1 MKKTEIILI
10 RHGETVWNSQQRMQ
24 GHSNSDLSSVGQAQ
38 IQALGQW
45 MKIVPFDHI
54 YSSDSLRAKQTA
66 EAITQFSGHEL
77 KIDLRLREKNL
88 GVFEGLTSEEARERH
103 PEVFR
108 LFKTAGSKYVIDEGE
123 STQQLQDRALEIVD
137 EIRIKHPEEHVLLVT
152 HGGFIRVVMKHSLG
166 LSLETPTRFLI
177 RNTGVF
183 RLVWEDK
190 WIVSQMG
197 GVTHLEYMKESV
209 LSGWSETVTKV
220 HL

>member
-1 MKKTEIILI
+1 MKETEIILI
-10 RHGETVWNSQQRMQ
+10 RHGETEWNSQQRMQ

-45 MKIVPFDHI
+45 MKNVPFDHI

-137 EIRIKHPEEHVLLVT
+137 EIRIKHLEERVLLVT
-152 HGGFIRVVMKHSLG
+152 HGGFIRVVMKHSQG
-166 LSLETPTRFLI
+166 FSLETPTRFLI

-197 GVTHLEYMKESV
+197 GVSHLE
-209 LSGWSETVTKV
+209 
-220 HL
+220 

>member
-1 MKKTEIILI
+1 MKETEIILI
-10 RHGETVWNSQQRMQ
+10 RHGETEWNSQQRMQ

-45 MKIVPFDHI
+45 MKNVPFDLI

-77 KIDLRLREKNL
+77 QFDQRLREKNL

-123 STQQLQDRALEIVD
+123 STQQLQDRALEIVN
-137 EIRIKHPEEHVLLVT
+137 EIRIKHPEERVLLVT

-183 RLVWEDK
+183 RLEWEDK
-190 WIVSQMG
+190 WFVSQMG
-197 GVTHLEYMKESV
+197 GVSHLE
-209 LSGWSETVTKV
+209 
-220 HL
+220 

>member
-1 MKKTEIILI
+1 MKETEIILI
-10 RHGETVWNSQQRMQ
+10 RHGETEWNSQKRMQ

-45 MKIVPFDHI
+45 MKNVPFDLI

-77 KIDLRLREKNL
+77 QFDQRLREKNL

-137 EIRIKHPEEHVLLVT
+137 EIRIKHPEERVLLVT

-190 WIVSQMG
+190 WLVSLMG
-197 GVTHLEYMKESV
+197 GVSHLE
-209 LSGWSETVTKV
+209 
-220 HL
+220 

>member
-1 MKKTEIILI
+1 MKETEIILI
-10 RHGETVWNSQQRMQ
+10 RHGETEWNSQKRMQ

-45 MKIVPFDHI
+45 MKNVPFDHI

-77 KIDLRLREKNL
+77 QFDQRLREKNL

-123 STQQLQDRALEIVD
+123 STQQLQDRALEIVN
-137 EIRIKHPEEHVLLVT
+137 EIRIKHPEERVLLVT

-197 GVTHLEYMKESV
+197 GVSHLE
-209 LSGWSETVTKV
+209 
-220 HL
+220 

>member
-1 MKKTEIILI
+1 MKKTEIIFI
-10 RHGETVWNSQQRMQ
+10 RHGETEWNSQQRMQ
-24 GHSNSDLSSVGQAQ
+24 GHSNSDLSSVGQTQ

-45 MKIVPFDHI
+45 MKNVPFDHI

-66 EAITQFSGHEL
+66 EAITQFSGHKL

-103 PEVFR
+103 PEVFS

-137 EIRIKHPEEHVLLVT
+137 EIRIKHLEERVLLVT

-166 LSLETPTRFLI
+166 LFLETPTRFLI

-197 GVTHLEYMKESV
+197 GVSHLE
-209 LSGWSETVTKV
+209 
-220 HL
+220 

>member
-10 RHGETVWNSQQRMQ
+10 RHGETEWNSQKRMQ
-24 GHSNSDLSSVGQAQ
+24 GHSNSDLSSVGEAQ

-45 MKIVPFDHI
+45 MKNVPFDLI
-54 YSSDSLRAKQTA
+54 YSSDSPRAKQTA

-77 KIDLRLREKNL
+77 QFDQRLREKNL

-123 STQQLQDRALEIVD
+123 STQQLQDRALEIVN
-137 EIRIKHPEEHVLLVT
+137 EIRIKHPEERVLLVT

-190 WIVSQMG
+190 WLVSQMG
-197 GVTHLEYMKESV
+197 GVSHLE
-209 LSGWSETVTKV
+209 
-220 HL
+220 

>member
-1 MKKTEIILI
+1 MKETEIILI
-10 RHGETVWNSQQRMQ
+10 RHGETEWNSQQRMQ

-45 MKIVPFDHI
+45 MKNVPFDHI

-123 STQQLQDRALEIVD
+123 STQQLQDRALEIVN
-137 EIRIKHPEEHVLLVT
+137 EIRIKHPEERVLLVT

-183 RLVWEDK
+183 RLVLEDN

-197 GVTHLEYMKESV
+197 GVSHLE
-209 LSGWSETVTKV
+209 
-220 HL
+220 

>member
-1 MKKTEIILI
+1 MKETEIILI
-10 RHGETVWNSQQRMQ
+10 RHGETEWNSQQRMQ

-45 MKIVPFDHI
+45 MKNVPFDHI

-123 STQQLQDRALEIVD
+123 STQQLQDRALEIVN

-197 GVTHLEYMKESV
+197 GVSHLE
-209 LSGWSETVTKV
+209 
-220 HL
+220 

>member
-1 MKKTEIILI
+1 MKETEIILI
-10 RHGETVWNSQQRMQ
+10 RHGETEWNSQQRMQ

-45 MKIVPFDHI
+45 MKNVPFDHI

-123 STQQLQDRALEIVD
+123 STQQLQDRALEIVN
-137 EIRIKHPEEHVLLVT
+137 EIRIKHPEERVLLVT

-190 WIVSQMG
+190 WLVSQMG
-197 GVTHLEYMKESV
+197 GVSHLE
-209 LSGWSETVTKV
+209 
-220 HL
+220 

>member
-10 RHGETVWNSQQRMQ
+10 RHGETEWNSQKRMQ
-24 GHSNSDLSSVGQAQ
+24 GHSNSDLSLVGQAQ

-45 MKIVPFDHI
+45 MKNVPFDLI

-77 KIDLRLREKNL
+77 QFDQRLREKNL

-123 STQQLQDRALEIVD
+123 STQQLQDRALEIVN
-137 EIRIKHPEEHVLLVT
+137 EIRIKHPEERVLLVT
-152 HGGFIRVVMKHSLG
+152 HGGFIRVVMKHSLR

-183 RLVWEDK
+183 RLEWEDK
-190 WIVSQMG
+190 WLVSQMG
-197 GVTHLEYMKESV
+197 GVSHLE
-209 LSGWSETVTKV
+209 
-220 HL
+220 

>member
-10 RHGETVWNSQQRMQ
+10 RHGETEWNSQQRMQ

-45 MKIVPFDHI
+45 MKNVPFDLI

-66 EAITQFSGHEL
+66 EAITQFSGH
-77 KIDLRLREKNL
+77 DLQFDQRLREKNL

-123 STQQLQDRALEIVD
+123 STQQLQDRALEIVE
-137 EIRIKHPEEHVLLVT
+137 EIRIKRPEERVLMVT
-152 HGGFIRVVMKHSLG
+152 HSGFIRVVMKHSLG

-197 GVTHLEYMKESV
+197 GVSHLE
-209 LSGWSETVTKV
+209 
-220 HL
+220 

>member
-1 MKKTEIILI
+1 MKETEIILI
-10 RHGETVWNSQQRMQ
+10 RHGETEWNSQKRMQ

-45 MKIVPFDHI
+45 MKNVPFDLI

-77 KIDLRLREKNL
+77 QFDQRLREKNL

-123 STQQLQDRALEIVD
+123 STQQLQDRALEIVN
-137 EIRIKHPEEHVLLVT
+137 EIRIKHPEKRVLLVT

-190 WIVSQMG
+190 WLVSQMG
-197 GVTHLEYMKESV
+197 GVSHLE
-209 LSGWSETVTKV
+209 
-220 HL
+220 

>member
-1 MKKTEIILI
+1 MKETEIILI
-10 RHGETVWNSQQRMQ
+10 RHGETEWNSQQRMQ

-45 MKIVPFDHI
+45 MKNMPFDHI

-66 EAITQFSGHEL
+66 EAITQFSGNEL

-103 PEVFR
+103 PEVFG

-137 EIRIKHPEEHVLLVT
+137 EIRIKHPEERVLLVT

-166 LSLETPTRFLI
+166 LSLEKPTRFLI

-197 GVTHLEYMKESV
+197 GVSHLE
-209 LSGWSETVTKV
+209 
-220 HL
+220 

>member
-1 MKKTEIILI
+1 MKETEIILI
-10 RHGETVWNSQQRMQ
+10 RHGETEWNSQQRMQ

-45 MKIVPFDHI
+45 MKNVPFDLI
-54 YSSDSLRAKQTA
+54 YSRDSLRAKQTA

-88 GVFEGLTSEEARERH
+88 GVFEGLTSEEAWERH

-123 STQQLQDRALEIVD
+123 STQQLQDRALEIVE
-137 EIRIKHPEEHVLLVT
+137 EIRIKHPEERVLLVT

-183 RLVWEDK
+183 RLVWKDK

-197 GVTHLEYMKESV
+197 GVSHLE
-209 LSGWSETVTKV
+209 
-220 HL
+220 

>member
-1 MKKTEIILI
+1 MKETEIILI
-10 RHGETVWNSQQRMQ
+10 RHGETEWNSQKRMQ
-24 GHSNSDLSSVGQAQ
+24 GNSNSDLSSAGQAQ

-45 MKIVPFDHI
+45 MKNVPFDHI

-123 STQQLQDRALEIVD
+123 STQQLQDRALEIVN
-137 EIRIKHPEEHVLLVT
+137 EIRIKHPEERVLLVT

-190 WIVSQMG
+190 WLVSLMG
-197 GVTHLEYMKESV
+197 GVSHLE
-209 LSGWSETVTKV
+209 
-220 HL
+220 

>member
-1 MKKTEIILI
+1 MKETEIILI
-10 RHGETVWNSQQRMQ
+10 RHGETEWNSQQRMQ

-38 IQALGQW
+38 IQALGQR
-45 MKIVPFDHI
+45 MKNVPFDLI

-77 KIDLRLREKNL
+77 KIDIRLREKNL

-123 STQQLQDRALEIVD
+123 STQQLQDRALEFVD
-137 EIRIKHPEEHVLLVT
+137 EIRIKHPEERVLLVT

-166 LSLETPTRFLI
+166 LPLETPTRFLI

-197 GVTHLEYMKESV
+197 GVSHLE
-209 LSGWSETVTKV
+209 
-220 HL
+220 

>member
-1 MKKTEIILI
+1 MKETEIILI
-10 RHGETVWNSQQRMQ
+10 RHGETEWNSQKRMQ

-45 MKIVPFDHI
+45 MKNVPFDLI

-66 EAITQFSGHEL
+66 EAITQFSGHKL

-123 STQQLQDRALEIVD
+123 STQQLQDRALEIVN
-137 EIRIKHPEEHVLLVT
+137 ETRIKHPEERVLLVT

-190 WIVSQMG
+190 WLVSQMG
-197 GVTHLEYMKESV
+197 GVSHLE
-209 LSGWSETVTKV
+209 
-220 HL
+220 

>member
-1 MKKTEIILI
+1 MKETEIILI
-10 RHGETVWNSQQRMQ
+10 RHGETEWNSQKRMQ
-24 GHSNSDLSSVGQAQ
+24 GHSNSDLSLVGQAQ

-45 MKIVPFDHI
+45 MKNVPFDLI

-77 KIDLRLREKNL
+77 QFDQRLREKNL

-108 LFKTAGSKYVIDEGE
+108 LFKTAGSTYVIDKGE
-123 STQQLQDRALEIVD
+123 STQQLQDRALEIVN
-137 EIRIKHPEEHVLLVT
+137 EIRIKHPEERVLLVT

-190 WIVSQMG
+190 WLVSQMG
-197 GVTHLEYMKESV
+197 GVSHLE
-209 LSGWSETVTKV
+209 
-220 HL
+220 

>member
-1 MKKTEIILI
+1 MKETEIILI
-10 RHGETVWNSQQRMQ
+10 RHGETEWNSQQRMQ

-45 MKIVPFDHI
+45 LKIVPFDLI

-88 GVFEGLTSEEARERH
+88 GIFEGLTSEEARERH

-137 EIRIKHPEEHVLLVT
+137 EIRIKHLEESVLLVT

-197 GVTHLEYMKESV
+197 GVTHLE
-209 LSGWSETVTKV
+209 
-220 HL
+220 

>member
-1 MKKTEIILI
+1 MKETEIILI
-10 RHGETVWNSQQRMQ
+10 RHGETEWNSQQRMQ
-24 GHSNSDLSSVGQAQ
+24 GHSNSDLSSLGQAQ

-45 MKIVPFDHI
+45 MKNVPFDHI

-123 STQQLQDRALEIVD
+123 STQQLQDRSLEIVN
-137 EIRIKHPEEHVLLVT
+137 EIRIKHPEERVLLVT

-197 GVTHLEYMKESV
+197 GVSHLE
-209 LSGWSETVTKV
+209 
-220 HL
+220 

>member
-1 MKKTEIILI
+1 MKETEIILI
-10 RHGETVWNSQQRMQ
+10 RHGETEWNSQKRMQ

-45 MKIVPFDHI
+45 MKNVPFDLI
-54 YSSDSLRAKQTA
+54 YSSDSPRAKQTA

-77 KIDLRLREKNL
+77 QFDQRLREKNL

-123 STQQLQDRALEIVD
+123 STQQLQDRALEIVN
-137 EIRIKHPEEHVLLVT
+137 EIRIKHPEKRVLLVT

-190 WIVSQMG
+190 WLVSQMG
-197 GVTHLEYMKESV
+197 GVSHLE
-209 LSGWSETVTKV
+209 
-220 HL
+220 

>member
-1 MKKTEIILI
+1 MKETEIILI
-10 RHGETVWNSQQRMQ
+10 RHGETEWNSQQRMQ

-45 MKIVPFDHI
+45 MKNVPFDLI

-77 KIDLRLREKNL
+77 QFDQRLREKNL

-123 STQQLQDRALEIVD
+123 STQQLQDRALEIVN
-137 EIRIKHPEEHVLLVT
+137 EIRIKHPEERVLLVT

-190 WIVSQMG
+190 WLVSQMG
-197 GVTHLEYMKESV
+197 GVSHLE
-209 LSGWSETVTKV
+209 
-220 HL
+220 

>member
-10 RHGETVWNSQQRMQ
+10 RHGETEWNSQQRMQ

-45 MKIVPFDHI
+45 MKIVPFDQI

-123 STQQLQDRALEIVD
+123 STQQLQDRALEIVE
-137 EIRIKHPEEHVLLVT
+137 EIRIKHPEERVLLVT

-197 GVTHLEYMKESV
+197 GVSHLE
-209 LSGWSETVTKV
+209 
-220 HL
+220 

>member
-1 MKKTEIILI
+1 MKETEIILI
-10 RHGETVWNSQQRMQ
+10 RHGETEWNSQQRMQ

-45 MKIVPFDHI
+45 MKNVPFDLI

-190 WIVSQMG
+190 WLVSQMG
-197 GVTHLEYMKESV
+197 GVSHLE
-209 LSGWSETVTKV
+209 
-220 HL
+220 

>member
-1 MKKTEIILI
+1 MKETEIILI
-10 RHGETVWNSQQRMQ
+10 RHGETEWNSQKRMQ

-45 MKIVPFDHI
+45 MKNVPFDLI
-54 YSSDSLRAKQTA
+54 YSSDSPRAKQTA
-66 EAITQFSGHEL
+66 ESITQFSGHEL
-77 KIDLRLREKNL
+77 QFDQRLREKNL

-123 STQQLQDRALEIVD
+123 STQQLQDRALEIVN
-137 EIRIKHPEEHVLLVT
+137 EIRIKHPEERVLLVT

-197 GVTHLEYMKESV
+197 GVSHLE
-209 LSGWSETVTKV
+209 
-220 HL
+220 

>member
-1 MKKTEIILI
+1 MI
-10 RHGETVWNSQQRMQ
+10 RHGETEWNSQKRMQ

-45 MKIVPFDHI
+45 MKNVPFDLI

-77 KIDLRLREKNL
+77 QFDQRLREKNL

-123 STQQLQDRALEIVD
+123 STQQLQDRALEIVN
-137 EIRIKHPEEHVLLVT
+137 EIRIKHPEERVLLVT

-183 RLVWEDK
+183 RLVWENK
-190 WIVSQMG
+190 WLVSQMG
-197 GVTHLEYMKESV
+197 GVSHLE
-209 LSGWSETVTKV
+209 
-220 HL
+220 

>member
-1 MKKTEIILI
+1 MKKTEIIFI
-10 RHGETVWNSQQRMQ
+10 RHGETEWNSQQRMQ

-45 MKIVPFDHI
+45 MKNVPFDHI

-103 PEVFR
+103 PEVFS

-137 EIRIKHPEEHVLLVT
+137 EIRIKHLEERVLLVT

-177 RNTGVF
+177 RNTSVF

-197 GVTHLEYMKESV
+197 GVSHLE
-209 LSGWSETVTKV
+209 
-220 HL
+220 

>member
-1 MKKTEIILI
+1 MKETEIILI
-10 RHGETVWNSQQRMQ
+10 RHGETEWNSQQRMQ
-24 GHSNSDLSSVGQAQ
+24 GHSNSDLSSLGQAQ
-38 IQALGQW
+38 IQALGEW
-45 MKIVPFDHI
+45 MKNVPFDHI

-197 GVTHLEYMKESV
+197 GVSHLE
-209 LSGWSETVTKV
+209 
-220 HL
+220 

>member
-1 MKKTEIILI
+1 MKETGIILI
-10 RHGETVWNSQQRMQ
+10 RHGETEWNSQQRMQ

-137 EIRIKHPEEHVLLVT
+137 EIWIKHPEERVLLVT

-190 WIVSQMG
+190 WLVSQMG
-197 GVTHLEYMKESV
+197 GVSHLE
-209 LSGWSETVTKV
+209 
-220 HL
+220 

>member
-1 MKKTEIILI
+1 MKETEIILI
-10 RHGETVWNSQQRMQ
+10 RHGETEWNSQQRMQ

-45 MKIVPFDHI
+45 MKNVPFDHI

-123 STQQLQDRALEIVD
+123 STQQLQDRALEIVN
-137 EIRIKHPEEHVLLVT
+137 EIRIKHPEERVLLVT

-197 GVTHLEYMKESV
+197 GVSHLE
-209 LSGWSETVTKV
+209 
-220 HL
+220 